1 MLKATS
7 QERAVKIINTGMVK
21 SQQRLHEEMEIMRLL
36 DHPNI
41 VRLYE
46 TFEDEKHV
54 YMVVEICKGGEL
66 FEYIVDS
73 GAVPEKAAAVSLSQ
87 MLLAINYLHQNRLM
101 HRDLKPENWLLY
113 K

>member
-1 MLKATS
+1 
-7 QERAVKIINTGMVK
+7 MVK

-66 FEYIVDS
+66 FEYIVPS
-73 GAVPEKAAAVSLSQ
+73 VAKINEKIKIEMKMRNEQ
-87 MLLAINYLHQNRLM
+87 
-101 HRDLKPENWLLY
+101 
-113 K
+113 